1 MSTQTTINTLIISLL
16 SKETLHISGI
26 ISLEELHKAIQDVYK
41 ALSGVNAADS
51 VYELVRG
58 LAVKYDT
65 LL

>member
-1 MSTQTTINTLIISLL
+1 MSTQTTINNLIISLL

-26 ISLEELHKAIQDVYK
+26 ISLEELHKATQDVYT
-41 ALSGVNAADS
+41 ALNGVNAADS

-58 LAVKYDT
+58 LAAKYDS